1 MGGEPPAWTMGAG
14 GSRGGEAMVDEATVR
29 EALKVVIDPEL
40 GLNVVDLGLI
50 YGVETN
56 EEGKVHVRMTL
67 TTPGCPLYATISEQV
82 SAAVKPLP
90 GVTSV
95 ETELVW
101 DPPWNPEM
109 MSEEAKRLLRWGIR

>member
-1 MGGEPPAWTMGAG
+1 
-14 GSRGGEAMVDEATVR
+14 MVDEATVR

-50 YGVETN
+50 YGVEID
-56 EEGKVHVRMTL
+56 EPEGRVHVKMTL
-67 TTPGCPLYATISEQV
+67 TTPGCPLYATLNEQV
-82 SAAVKPLP
+82 NSAVKPLP
-90 GVTSV
+90 GVRSV

-101 DPPWNPEM
+101 DPPWTPEM

>member
-1 MGGEPPAWTMGAG
+1 M
-14 GSRGGEAMVDEATVR
+14 R

-50 YGVETN
+50 YGVDVN
-56 EEGKVHVRMTL
+56 DEGKVSVRMTL
-67 TTPGCPLYATISEQV
+67 TTPGCPLYATLNEQV
-82 SAAVKPLP
+82 EAAVRPLP
-90 GVTSV
+90 GVRTV

-101 DPPWNPEM
+101 DPPWNPDM